1 LGSPFRDTLSTKAWF
16 FPFDNRDGLGAFI
29 SYPIGKILVG
39 EKGEW
44 RGFQIFF
51 RARRME
57 KDRFDLGYNV
67 GFLPYFQISGVSPCY
82 LLFSVGID

>member
-1 LGSPFRDTLSTKAWF
+1 
-16 FPFDNRDGLGAFI
+16 
-29 SYPIGKILVG
+29 
-39 EKGEW
+39 
-44 RGFQIFF
+44 
-51 RARRME
+51 ME